1 MDELSPAG
9 VDNHY
14 AVLHLTDGVVVN
26 QVSGLLRE
34 RAVQGDDVRAAV
46 QFVQRGVYHLVL
58 AGEIVVGI
66 QVVGEDV
73 HAETA
78 QDSD

>member
-1 MDELSPAG
+1 M
-9 VDNHY
+9 
-14 AVLHLTDGVVVN
+14 
-26 QVSGLLRE
+26 SGQCRE
-34 RAVQGDDVRAAV
+34 DDVRAAV

-66 QVVGEDV
+66 QVIGEDV

-78 QDSD
+78 QDGD